1 MHCRWAWNFAIAAP
15 PPEPREADVF
25 AKLLTI
31 ILATACIALALLALR
46 QQRLM
51 VVHEMVDTHRQ
62 LMEHRRSLWTTRQ
75 RIAEACRTPDLEAW
89 LAEDPTR
96 WLAINRPWTVVPTAM
111 QGQP

>member
-1 MHCRWAWNFAIAAP
+1 M
-15 PPEPREADVF
+15 F